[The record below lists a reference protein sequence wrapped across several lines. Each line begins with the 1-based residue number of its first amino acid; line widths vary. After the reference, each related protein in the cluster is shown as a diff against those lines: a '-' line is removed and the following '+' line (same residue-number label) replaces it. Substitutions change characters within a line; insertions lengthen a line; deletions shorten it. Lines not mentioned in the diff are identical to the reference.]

1 MIFLISWINPF
12 SNKIKM
18 KTFKLLMNKKIQ
30 KYFLRKLIINRIIF
44 YLRKKTKRIMISKNN
59 LVKNNLN
66 K

>member
-18 KTFKLLMNKKIQ
+18 KIIKPLMNKKIQ

-44 YLRKKTKRIMISKNN
+44 NLWKKTKKFLISKNN
-59 LVKNNLN
+59 LLKNNPN

>member
-44 YLRKKTKRIMISKNN
+44 YLWKKTKRIMISKNN